1 MYITNISL
9 KHNSMSTSTYYDD
22 RSMCVCV
29 CIYGPVCTRT
39 SLTDGQTN

>member
-29 CIYGPVCTRT
+29 CVDMDLYVPVPP
-39 SLTDGQTN
+39 